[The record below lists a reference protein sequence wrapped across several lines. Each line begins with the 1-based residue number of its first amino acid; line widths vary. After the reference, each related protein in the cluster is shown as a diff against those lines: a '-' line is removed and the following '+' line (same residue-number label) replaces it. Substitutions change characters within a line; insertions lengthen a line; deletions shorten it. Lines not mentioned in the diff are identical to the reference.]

1 MTLLKIS
8 TYMIGTDNSK
18 YGVLEL
24 FRVFNHHGPM
34 KPSSQLPF
42 ISINFPTT
50 VRQSSSGDYLIWGWP
65 GETEFI
71 IIIWNLLKNFF

>member
-1 MTLLKIS
+1 
-8 TYMIGTDNSK
+8 MIGTDNSK

-50 VRQSSSGDYLIWGWP
+50 VRQSSSGDYLI
-65 GETEFI
+65 
-71 IIIWNLLKNFF
+71 